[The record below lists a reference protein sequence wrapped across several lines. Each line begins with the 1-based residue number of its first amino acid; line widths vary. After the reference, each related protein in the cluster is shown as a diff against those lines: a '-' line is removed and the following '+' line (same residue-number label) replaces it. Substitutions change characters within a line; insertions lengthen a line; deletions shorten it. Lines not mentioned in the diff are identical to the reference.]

1 MLAVAIV
8 MAVWWA
14 TEALPLAVTS
24 LTPIILLPALDIMP
38 MAQTTGSY
46 THPVTFL
53 LFGGFVLAL
62 AIERCGL
69 HIRAAY
75 GFLSLIRA
83 QARYLV
89 AVLMGVAAVTSMWI
103 SNTATTLM
111 LLPVAISIT
120 HMMRQHLTDLTSK
133 QLHDFDVS
141 IFLGLAFAATLGGM
155 ATIIGTAPN
164 AFAVGFIQTTYN
176 IEIGFLDWMMFAV
189 PLMVVMLPL
198 VWLVLTRIT
207 NPVSFAITP
216 DTQKEMRRHYHELG
230 ALSTYEKRVL
240 AVFVV
245 TVLAWI
251 SRKYIVGALGISGIT
266 DTTVAIGAVFLLFTV
281 PAGDREGA
289 LLDWSDLTRMPW
301 GVLLLFGGGF
311 ALAAGIS
318 HSELSNWI
326 GAQLSVVAAAPLVV
340 ILLCLVALIV
350 FLTEITSNTA
360 TTTTFLPVIAALAL
374 EIGQPPLMLVIP
386 ATLAASCAFMFPVAT
401 PPNAIVFGSGQV
413 NIANMVRAGFWINLL
428 GVGMLT
434 LLALYLVPRLLPV

>member
-120 HMMRQHLTDLTSK
+120 QMMRQHLTDLTSN

-141 IFLGLAFAATLGGM
+141 IFLGPQKNRHIKIMQLVRGQ
-155 ATIIGTAPN
+155 IG
-164 AFAVGFIQTTYN
+164 
-176 IEIGFLDWMMFAV
+176 
-189 PLMVVMLPL
+189 
-198 VWLVLTRIT
+198 
-207 NPVSFAITP
+207 
-216 DTQKEMRRHYHELG
+216 
-230 ALSTYEKRVL
+230 
-240 AVFVV
+240 
-245 TVLAWI
+245 
-251 SRKYIVGALGISGIT
+251 
-266 DTTVAIGAVFLLFTV
+266 
-281 PAGDREGA
+281 
-289 LLDWSDLTRMPW
+289 
-301 GVLLLFGGGF
+301 
-311 ALAAGIS
+311 
-318 HSELSNWI
+318 
-326 GAQLSVVAAAPLVV
+326 
-340 ILLCLVALIV
+340 
-350 FLTEITSNTA
+350 
-360 TTTTFLPVIAALAL
+360 
-374 EIGQPPLMLVIP
+374 
-386 ATLAASCAFMFPVAT
+386 
-401 PPNAIVFGSGQV
+401 
-413 NIANMVRAGFWINLL
+413 
-428 GVGMLT
+428 
-434 LLALYLVPRLLPV
+434 

>member
-251 SRKYIVGALGISGIT
+251 SRKYVVGALGISGIT

>member
-1 MLAVAIV
+1 MLAVVIV

-24 LTPIILLPALDIMP
+24 LAPIILLPALDIMP

-120 HMMRQHLTDLTSK
+120 HMMRQHLIDLTSK
-133 QLHDFDVS
+133 QLHNFDVS
-141 IFLGLAFAATLGGM
+141 IFLGLAFGATLGGM

-189 PLMVVMLPL
+189 PLMLVMLPL
-198 VWLVLTRIT
+198 VWFVLTHIT

-230 ALSTYEKRVL
+230 ALTAYEKRVL

-245 TVLAWI
+245 TVLAWM

-266 DTTVAIGAVFLLFTV
+266 DTTVAIGAVFMLFTV

>member
-111 LLPVAISIT
+111 LLPVAISVT
-120 HMMRQHLTDLTSK
+120 RMMRQHLTGLTAK
-133 QLHDFDVS
+133 QLNDFDVS
-141 IFLGLAFAATLGGM
+141 VFLGLAFGATLGGM
-155 ATIIGTAPN
+155 ATMIGTAPN

-189 PLMVVMLPL
+189 PLMLVMLPL
-198 VWLVLTRIT
+198 AWFVLTRIT

-216 DTQKEMRRHYHELG
+216 DKYGWLNELG
-230 ALSTYEKRVL
+230 LRRVRVVAKERSPLCVTTSERQRKVWERLRDCDVLLSWSQVE
-240 AVFVV
+240 
-245 TVLAWI
+245 
-251 SRKYIVGALGISGIT
+251 S
-266 DTTVAIGAVFLLFTV
+266 
-281 PAGDREGA
+281 A
-289 LLDWSDLTRMPW
+289 LLQR
-301 GVLLLFGGGF
+301 
-311 ALAAGIS
+311 
-318 HSELSNWI
+318 
-326 GAQLSVVAAAPLVV
+326 
-340 ILLCLVALIV
+340 
-350 FLTEITSNTA
+350 
-360 TTTTFLPVIAALAL
+360 
-374 EIGQPPLMLVIP
+374 
-386 ATLAASCAFMFPVAT
+386 
-401 PPNAIVFGSGQV
+401 
-413 NIANMVRAGFWINLL
+413 
-428 GVGMLT
+428 
-434 LLALYLVPRLLPV
+434 

>member
-1 MLAVAIV
+1 L
-8 MAVWWA
+8 
-14 TEALPLAVTS
+14 
-24 LTPIILLPALDIMP
+24 
-38 MAQTTGSY
+38 
-46 THPVTFL
+46 
-53 LFGGFVLAL
+53 
-62 AIERCGL
+62 
-69 HIRAAY
+69 
-75 GFLSLIRA
+75 
-83 QARYLV
+83 
-89 AVLMGVAAVTSMWI
+89 
-103 SNTATTLM
+103 N
-111 LLPVAISIT
+111 
-120 HMMRQHLTDLTSK
+120 
-133 QLHDFDVS
+133 DFDVS
-141 IFLGLAFAATLGGM
+141 VFLGLAFGATLGGM
-155 ATIIGTAPN
+155 ATMIGTAPN

-189 PLMVVMLPL
+189 PLMLVMLPL
-198 VWLVLTRIT
+198 VWFVLTRIT

-216 DTQKEMRRHYHELG
+216 VTQQEMRRHYHELG

-240 AVFVV
+240 GVFVV

-281 PAGDREGA
+281 PAGDRDGA

-318 HSELSNWI
+318 DSGLSNWI

-374 EIGQPPLMLVIP
+374 EIGQPPLMLIIP

-413 NIANMVRAGFWINLL
+413 NIANMVRAGFWINLI
-428 GVGMLT
+428 GVGVLT
-434 LLALYLVPRLLPV
+434 LLALYLVPRILSV

>member
-53 LFGGFVLAL
+53 LFGGFVLAF

-75 GFLSLIRA
+75 GFLSLIHA

-189 PLMVVMLPL
+189 PLMLLMLPL
-198 VWLVLTRIT
+198 VWFVLTRIT

-216 DTQKEMRRHYHELG
+216 DTQKEMRRQYHELG

-266 DTTVAIGAVFLLFTV
+266 DTTVAIGAVFLLFTL

-289 LLDWSDLTRMPW
+289 LLDWSGLTRMPW

-326 GAQLSVVAAAPLVV
+326 GAQLSVVTAAPLVA
-340 ILLCLVALIV
+340 ILLCLVALI
-350 FLTEITSNTA
+350 
-360 TTTTFLPVIAALAL
+360 AACM
-374 EIGQPPLMLVIP
+374 P
-386 ATLAASCAFMFPVAT
+386 
-401 PPNAIVFGSGQV
+401 
-413 NIANMVRAGFWINLL
+413 
-428 GVGMLT
+428 
-434 LLALYLVPRLLPV
+434 